1 MIKVKHIA
9 VILAAVS
16 ILVGLVTS
24 SVAQQT
30 AAVHG
35 RAYLFY
41 GLIPGI
47 DWGMDELAQRI
58 NRSGVLATTNSH
70 MSWRGVADQAIS
82 DYRHDP
88 KPIAVIGHSIG
99 GDSAIQFADAL
110 EAARVPVSLLVT
122 YDPTRAAGRVPAN
135 VERYINLFQSSNI
148 LGGGDLGPARG
159 FHGNYASYNL
169 KDRSEIIHV
178 NLDKFSRIQELLAA
192 KIRSMSLRGE
202 GEAVPLHIVFAAT
215 GPIELWDSGMPISA
229 HTGDT
234 MQSLATEYHVPLW
247 ALAQVNQKSESAA
260 LTEGERIVVP
270 RYLGQKFGPRPA
282 ANEAA
287 KPATSDTSNATPSE
301 TAKPAASDTS
311 NAAPSEGAKPAA
323 SDTSN
328 AAPSEGAKPAASDTS
343 SAAPSEAAKPAASD
357 TSNAAA
363 SEAVKPAASDTSNAA
378 ASEAAKPAANGSPN
392 AAASEAPEP
401 ASTGATI
408 KN

>member
-9 VILAAVS
+9 AILAAVS
-16 ILVGLVTS
+16 ILVALVTTGT
-24 SVAQQT
+24 AQQP
-30 AAVHG
+30 VHG

-41 GLIPGI
+41 GLIPAI

-70 MSWRGVADQAIS
+70 MSWRGVADQAIN

-88 KPIAVIGHSIG
+88 KPIAVVGHSIG
-99 GDSAIQFADAL
+99 GDSAIQFAEAL
-110 EAARVPVSLLVT
+110 EAAHVPVSLLIT

-148 LGGGDLGPARG
+148 LGGGDLGPGRG

-169 KDRSEIIHV
+169 KDRTEIIHV

-215 GPIELWDSGMPISA
+215 GPIELWDSGTPISA
-229 HTGDT
+229 HAGETL
-234 MQSLATEYHVPLW
+234 QSLATEYHVPLW
-247 ALAQVNQKSESAA
+247 ALAQINQKSESAA

-270 RYLGQKFGPRPA
+270 RYLGQKLGPRPA

-287 KPATSDTSNATPSE
+287 KPTTSDTPNAASTEAP
-301 TAKPAASDTS
+301 KPAASDTP
-311 NAAPSEGAKPAA
+311 NAASIEAPKSATGATPSAAATEAPNPAA
-323 SDTSN
+323 SDT
-328 AAPSEGAKPAASDTS
+328 
-343 SAAPSEAAKPAASD
+343 
-357 TSNAAA
+357 
-363 SEAVKPAASDTSNAA
+363 
-378 ASEAAKPAANGSPN
+378 PN
-392 AAASEAPEP
+392 AASSEAQEP
-401 ASTGATI
+401 ASTAATI

>member
-9 VILAAVS
+9 AILATFAIV
-16 ILVGLVTS
+16 VGLVSGFVTS
-24 SVAQQT
+24 SAAQQQ
-30 AAVHG
+30 AAEHVRG

-41 GLIPGI
+41 GLIAAI
-47 DWGMDELAQRI
+47 DWGMDQLAQRI
-58 NRSGVLATTNSH
+58 NSSGVVATTNSH
-70 MSWRGVADQAIS
+70 MSWRSVADQAIS
-82 DYRHDP
+82 DYRRDP
-88 KPIAVIGHSIG
+88 KPIAVVGHSIG
-99 GDSAIQFADAL
+99 GDSAIQFAEAL
-110 EAARVPVSLLVT
+110 EAAHVPVSLLVT
-122 YDPTRAAGRVPAN
+122 YDPTRAAGRVPPN
-135 VERYINLFQSSNI
+135 VERYINLFQSSNL
-148 LGGGDLGPARG
+148 LGGGDLAPARG

-169 KDRSEIIHV
+169 KDRTEIIHV

-229 HTGDT
+229 HAGDT

-287 KPATSDTSNATPSE
+287 KPAPSDSPNAASSEAPKPATGDTPSAAASE
-301 TAKPAASDTS
+301 TAKPATD
-311 NAAPSEGAKPAA
+311 NAPSAA
-323 SDTSN
+323 AT
-328 AAPSEGAKPAASDTS
+328 
-343 SAAPSEAAKPAASD
+343 EAAKPAA
-357 TSNAAA
+357 AA
-363 SEAVKPAASDTSNAA
+363 T
-378 ASEAAKPAANGSPN
+378 PN
-392 AAASEAPEP
+392 AVSSEPEP